1 MCTNNLFEKSSNL
14 FEKSNSL
21 FEKSNNLYEK
31 IEYQENIVVI
41 ISFFLTHNREY
52 CIAVSSVCLSS
63 VPNNFLIMPFR
74 APLLSVDALFF
85 GGVKRNHRKTKKSK
99 KKFFIL
105 I

>member
-1 MCTNNLFEKSSNL
+1 MKILLF
-14 FEKSNSL
+14 F
-21 FEKSNNLYEK
+21 
-31 IEYQENIVVI
+31 VVT
-41 ISFFLTHNREY
+41 FLARFKYYLLTYNREY

-85 GGVKRNHRKTKKSK
+85 GGVKRNHIKTKKKYLIQLNPTGMSK